1 MHASMNHIYRLI
13 WSEILGA
20 WVAVAENARGKGKR
34 SGRTLLAP
42 ACAALGLGAS
52 MAAFAAPPAPTELP
66 AGAKVVGGQV
76 VITQN
81 GAAMNIQQGTA
92 RGAIDWQT
100 FNLGAKASVNFA
112 QPSAS
117 AVTLNRVLDAQ
128 PSQIFGRIT
137 SNGQVFLSNPNGVYF
152 SPSASVDV
160 GGLVATTHN
169 MSSADFMAGM
179 NTFSRAGATG
189 SVINEGSLHAALGGY
204 IALLAPEV
212 RNYGLIMA
220 RAGTVALASGEQIKL
235 QFGDSN
241 TLAGVV
247 VTPSAIAAL
256 VENRQAVLAPGG
268 TIIMSAQ
275 AANRLMGGVINNT
288 GALEANGLSNDGGR
302 IMLTASDQISASG
315 SISANAAPGSA
326 GRGGTV
332 TLIADLAN
340 AASRTDVSG
349 SFSARGGDS
358 GGDGGFIETSAS
370 HLTIRDATR
379 VDARA
384 AHGKSGRWLLDP
396 DGFTIAAS
404 GGDISGATLSSNLAT
419 ADVAIAST
427 NGGGSDGNVTVN
439 DAITWS
445 ANKLTLTATN
455 DVNINAVMTASGTA
469 SLDLEPTAGKVNTS
483 FGAGNTFKGKVNFAG
498 SGTLTIKN
506 QIYTVINSLG
516 ADRNDMT
523 PGTLQGVQASQN
535 AFYALGSDIDATSTA
550 AWNASGAIGMQQFSI
565 SWGAF
570 DGLGHVIIAPTIN
583 NQSSLFASLYGDNT
597 VQLRNLGIVGGTV
610 NGAQY
615 ASGMVGRSWGTI
627 SNSFSTMNVTGF
639 NNTGGLV
646 GESQAGIITNS
657 YAGGTISGTTNVG
670 GLVGRMFGGQTTNSY
685 ASGNVTGTTAFIGG
699 LAGVNYFGTISSS
712 YASGNVTGSQT
723 VGGLVGL
730 NQQAGGSGSNII
742 NTYATGAVNG
752 NTNVGGLVGENGSNI
767 SNSYAVGAVTINNGN
782 TSVGGLVGTL
792 TVDGENSPSVIS
804 NSFWDTQTS
813 GQAASRGGTGK
824 TTAEMKAMGTFTGAG
839 WNFSSAPVWQIK
851 ASVNNGYPCLT
862 AFANCTIAKQ
872 LSVHV
877 NSSQS
882 SNIYG
887 DLVGTFTY
895 SLFNGSTLLDANG
908 IAALGLDVSG
918 SALFGGAPSVGSNA
932 GHYQIIYNSGL
943 LLGGVN
949 AGDYVFLADAGLSY
963 TVFKRPLGLVATRE
977 YNGGTVMGSNVM
989 QVTNLVGSDC
999 SGGLS
1004 ACGLTGS
1011 ASVASKNVSA
1021 GAQALGLGGLTLT
1034 GSSALDT
1041 NYTLTGA
1048 SGTGTI
1054 TPRSLVV
1061 FASGTNR
1068 VYNGGT
1074 ADIANLTPDDS
1085 VVFGDALTYSYTSA
1099 NFLDKNVGNGKTV
1112 NVAGISIGGLDAGN
1126 YALAS
1131 TTAATTANITPRPL
1145 AVFASG
1151 TNRVY
1156 NGGTVEIA
1164 NLTPDD
1170 SVVFGDA
1177 LTYSYTSAN
1186 FLDKNVGTG
1195 KTVNVTGISLGGADA
1210 GNYAIG
1216 STSATTQA
1224 NITTRPLSVFAN
1236 ASNRV
1241 YNGTTT
1247 ALATLTPDDSVVFGD
1262 QLTYSYSTAN
1272 FLNKNV
1278 GTGKTVNVGGISI
1291 GGADA
1296 GNYSLDSSTATTH
1309 ANITPRSLAVFASGT
1324 NRVYNGGTVDIANL
1338 TPDDSVVFGDALT
1351 YSYTSANFLDKN
1363 VGNGKTV
1370 NVSGISIGGLDAGN
1384 YSLASTTVATTA
1396 NITPRALQV
1405 FASGSNRVY
1414 NGGTG
1419 DAVTLTPD
1427 DSIVFGDQLTYSYGA
1442 ANFLNK
1448 NVGIGKTVNVTGI
1461 SLGGADAG
1469 NYAIGSTS
1477 ATTQANITARPLSVF
1492 ANAGNRVYNGTTT
1505 ALATLTPDDSVVF
1518 GDQLTY
1524 SYSTANFL
1532 NKNVGTGKT
1541 VNVGGISIGGA
1552 DAGNYSL
1559 DSSTA
1564 TTHANITPRS
1574 LAVFASGTNRVYNG
1588 GTVDIANLTPDDSVV
1603 FGDALTY
1610 SYTSANFLD
1619 KNVGNG
1625 KTVNVSGIS
1634 IGGLDAGNYALASTT
1649 AATTAN
1655 ITPRPLA
1662 VFASGTNRVY
1672 NGGTVDIANLTPDDS
1687 VVFGDALTYS
1697 YTSANFLDKNVGNG
1711 KTVNVSGISIGGLD
1725 AGNYSLASTT
1735 AATTA
1740 NITPR
1745 ALQVFASGSNR
1756 VYNGGTGD
1764 AVTLTPDDS
1773 IVFGDQLTYSYS
1785 TANFLNKNVGTGKT
1799 VNVSGISIG
1808 GADAGNYSLDSSTA
1822 TTHANITPRSLA
1834 VFASGTNRVYDGGTA
1849 DIANLTP
1856 DDSVVTGDVLSF
1868 SYASANFLDKNVGV
1882 GKTVNVSGISM
1893 GGSDGG
1899 NYTLE
1904 NTTALA
1910 HADITPRMLKV
1921 SASGANRVYD
1931 GSRNATVALADDRV
1945 AGDVLSVTDE
1955 AATFSDK
1962 NVGTAKAISVTGIEV
1977 AGTDAANYAYNT
1989 STTTTADIT
1998 ARALTVSASGVN
2010 RIYNGGTDG
2019 SAILADNRVAGDLLT
2034 LTGNASFAD
2043 KNAGVGKTMNVSNVA
2058 ASGAD
2063 AANYVLGGTGLT
2075 TTANIT
2081 PRALTVG
2088 ATGIDRQF
2096 DGTVAAMVV
2105 LADNRIAGDLLTLAD
2120 GAASFASADVGSNKP
2135 VTVTGISI
2143 AGSDAA
2149 NYSLQNTSTST
2160 IASILAAGVE
2170 PTRVPQLPVTV
2181 PVVPAPT
2188 SAASPLT
2195 LQAPVPGGRI
2205 ADGQRNSAITVS
2217 LVRPLSDGQP
2227 GMVSVSIP
2235 KDMVS
2240 KGDAFSFAL
2249 PAPLTAALSDP
2260 RASVRISR
2268 TDDAPLPAWLRY
2280 VAQTHSFDVSAA
2292 PAGALPFEVKIMIN
2306 GKRWI
2311 LVLAE
2316 GTDK

>member
-1 MHASMNHIYRLI
+1 MHASMNRIYRLI

-52 MAAFAAPPAPTELP
+52 MAAFAAPPAPTTLP
-66 AGAKVVGGQV
+66 AGATVVGGQV

-81 GAAMNIQQGTA
+81 GAAMNIQQSTA

-137 SNGQVFLSNPNGVYF
+137 ANGQVFLSNPNGVYF

-179 NTFSRAGATG
+179 NTFSRGGAMG
-189 SVINEGSLHAALGGY
+189 SVINEGSLHATLGGY

-241 TLAGVV
+241 TLAGVL

-275 AANRLMGGVINNT
+275 AANRLMGGVINNS
-288 GALEANGLSNDGGR
+288 GALEANGLTNDGGR
-302 IMLTASDQISASG
+302 IMLTASDQINAG
-315 SISANAAPGSA
+315 GTISANAAAGSA

-340 AASRTDVSG
+340 PASRTDVSG
-349 SFSARGGDS
+349 SFSARGGDG

-439 DAITWS
+439 DAISWS

-498 SGTLTIKN
+498 SGTLKIKN
-506 QIYTVINSLG
+506 QTYTVINSLG

-523 PGTLQGVQASQN
+523 PGTLQGAQVSQN

-550 AWNASGAIGMQQFSI
+550 AWNASGAIGMQQLSI

-615 ASGMVGRSWGTI
+615 ASGMVGRSWGSI

-646 GESQAGIITNS
+646 GESQAGIISNS

-670 GLVGRMFGGQTTNSY
+670 GLVGRMFGGQTINSY

-792 TVDGENSPSVIS
+792 SVDGANSPSVIS

-813 GQAASRGGTGK
+813 GQAASPGGTGK

-862 AFANCTIAKQ
+862 AFANCTISKP

-943 LLGGVN
+943 VLGGAN

-963 TVFKRPLGLVATRE
+963 TVFKRPLGLVATRD
-977 YNGGTVMGSNVM
+977 YNGGTVMASNVL

-1034 GSSALDT
+1034 GSSAIDT

-1054 TPRSLVV
+1054 TPRSLAV

-1068 VYNGGT
+1068 VYNGDT
-1074 ADIANLTPDDS
+1074 VDIANLTPDDS
-1085 VVFGDALTYSYTSA
+1085 VVFGDALTYAYTSA

-1112 NVAGISIGGLDAGN
+1112 NVTGISIGGLDAGN
-1126 YALAS
+1126 YALGS
-1131 TTAATTANITPRPL
+1131 TKATTKANITQRAL
-1145 AVFASG
+1145 QVFASG
-1151 TNRVY
+1151 SNRVY
-1156 NGGTVEIA
+1156 NGGTSDAVT
-1164 NLTPDD
+1164 LTPDD
-1170 SVVFGDA
+1170 SIVFGDQ
-1177 LTYSYTSAN
+1177 LTYSYGAAN

-1216 STSATTQA
+1216 SASATTQA
-1224 NITTRPLSVFAN
+1224 TITARPLSVFAN
-1236 ASNRV
+1236 AGNRV
-1241 YNGTTT
+1241 YNGTAT

-1296 GNYSLDSSTATTH
+1296 GNYSLDSSTATAH
-1309 ANITPRSLAVFASGT
+1309 ANITPRILAVFASGT
-1324 NRVYNGGTVDIANL
+1324 NRVYN
-1338 TPDDSVVFGDALT
+1338 
-1351 YSYTSANFLDKN
+1351 
-1363 VGNGKTV
+1363 
-1370 NVSGISIGGLDAGN
+1370 
-1384 YSLASTTVATTA
+1384 
-1396 NITPRALQV
+1396 
-1405 FASGSNRVY
+1405 
-1414 NGGTG
+1414 
-1419 DAVTLTPD
+1419 
-1427 DSIVFGDQLTYSYGA
+1427 
-1442 ANFLNK
+1442 
-1448 NVGIGKTVNVTGI
+1448 
-1461 SLGGADAG
+1461 
-1469 NYAIGSTS
+1469 
-1477 ATTQANITARPLSVF
+1477 
-1492 ANAGNRVYNGTTT
+1492 
-1505 ALATLTPDDSVVF
+1505 
-1518 GDQLTY
+1518 
-1524 SYSTANFL
+1524 
-1532 NKNVGTGKT
+1532 
-1541 VNVGGISIGGA
+1541 
-1552 DAGNYSL
+1552 
-1559 DSSTA
+1559 
-1564 TTHANITPRS
+1564 
-1574 LAVFASGTNRVYNG
+1574 
-1588 GTVDIANLTPDDSVV
+1588 
-1603 FGDALTY
+1603 
-1610 SYTSANFLD
+1610 
-1619 KNVGNG
+1619 
-1625 KTVNVSGIS
+1625 
-1634 IGGLDAGNYALASTT
+1634 
-1649 AATTAN
+1649 
-1655 ITPRPLA
+1655 
-1662 VFASGTNRVY
+1662 
-1672 NGGTVDIANLTPDDS
+1672 
-1687 VVFGDALTYS
+1687 
-1697 YTSANFLDKNVGNG
+1697 
-1711 KTVNVSGISIGGLD
+1711 
-1725 AGNYSLASTT
+1725 
-1735 AATTA
+1735 
-1740 NITPR
+1740 
-1745 ALQVFASGSNR
+1745 
-1756 VYNGGTGD
+1756 
-1764 AVTLTPDDS
+1764 
-1773 IVFGDQLTYSYS
+1773 
-1785 TANFLNKNVGTGKT
+1785 
-1799 VNVSGISIG
+1799 
-1808 GADAGNYSLDSSTA
+1808 
-1822 TTHANITPRSLA
+1822 
-1834 VFASGTNRVYDGGTA
+1834 GGTA

-1882 GKTVNVSGISM
+1882 GKAVNVSGISI

-1899 NYTLE
+1899 NYALE

-1931 GSRNATVALADDRV
+1931 GSRNATVTLADDRL
-1945 AGDVLSVTDE
+1945 AGDVLSVSDE

-1962 NVGTAKAISVTGIEV
+1962 NVGTAKAVSVTGIEV

-2010 RIYNGGTDG
+2010 RIYDGGTGG

-2034 LTGNASFAD
+2034 LSGNASFAD
-2043 KNAGVGKTMNVSNVA
+2043 KNAGVGKTMSVSNIA

-2063 AANYVLGGTGLT
+2063 AANYVLGGTGLS

-2120 GAASFASADVGSNKP
+2120 GGASFASADVGSNKP

-2149 NYSLQNTSTST
+2149 NYSLQNSSTSTS
-2160 IASILAAGVE
+2160 ASILAAGVE

-2188 SAASPLT
+2188 AAASPLT

-2205 ADGQRNSAITVS
+2205 ADGQRVSAITVS

-2235 KDMVS
+2235 KEMVS

-2249 PAPLTAALSDP
+2249 PAPLTAALSDT

>member
-1 MHASMNHIYRLI
+1 MHASMNRIYRLI

-42 ACAALGLGAS
+42 AFAALGLGAS
-52 MAAFAAPPAPTELP
+52 MGAFAAPPAPTALP
-66 AGAKVVGGQV
+66 AGATVVGGQV
-76 VITQN
+76 VITRN
-81 GAAMNIQQGTA
+81 GAAMNIQQSTA
-92 RGAIDWQT
+92 RAAIDWQT

-152 SPSASVDV
+152 SPSASVNV

-169 MSSADFMAGM
+169 MSSADFMAGV
-179 NTFSRAGATG
+179 NTFSRGGATG
-189 SVINEGSLHAALGGY
+189 SVINEGSLHATLGGY

-212 RNYGLIMA
+212 RNNGLIMA

-241 TLAGVV
+241 TLAGVI

-275 AANRLMGGVINNT
+275 AANRLMGGVINNS
-288 GALEANGLSNDGGR
+288 GALEANGLTNDGGR
-302 IMLTASDQISASG
+302 IMLAASDQISAG
-315 SISANAAPGSA
+315 GTISANAAAGSA

-384 AHGKSGRWLLDP
+384 SRGKSGRWLLDP

-439 DAITWS
+439 DAVTWS

-506 QIYTVINSLG
+506 QVYTVINSLG

-583 NQSSLFASLYGDNT
+583 NQSSLFASLYGNNT

-615 ASGMVGRSWGTI
+615 ASGMVGRSWGSI

-657 YAGGTISGTTNVG
+657 YAGGNISGTTNVG

-699 LAGVNYFGTISSS
+699 LAGINYFGTISSS
-712 YASGNVTGSQT
+712 YASGNVTGNQT

-730 NQQAGGSGSNII
+730 NQAAGGTGSNII

-792 TVDGENSPSVIS
+792 SVDGGNSPSVIS

-813 GQAASRGGTGK
+813 GQAASPGGTGK
-824 TTAEMKAMGTFTGAG
+824 TSAEMKSMGTFTGAG

-862 AFANCTIAKQ
+862 AFANCPVSKP

-895 SLFNGSTLLDANG
+895 SLFNGATLLDANG
-908 IAALGLDVSG
+908 MAALGLNVSG

-932 GHYQIIYNSGL
+932 GNYQIIYSSGL
-943 LLGGVN
+943 VLGGAN
-949 AGDYVFLADAGLSY
+949 AGDYAFLPDAGLSY
-963 TVFKRPLGLVATRE
+963 TVLKRPLGLVATRA
-977 YNGGTVMGSNVM
+977 YNGGTVMGNNVM
-989 QVTNLVGSDC
+989 QATNLVGSDC
-999 SGGLS
+999 TAGLS

-1021 GAQALGLGGLTLT
+1021 GAQALALGGLTLT
-1034 GSSALDT
+1034 GSSAIDT

-1048 SGTGTI
+1048 SGTGSV
-1054 TPRSLVV
+1054 TPRSLAVY
-1061 FASGTNR
+1061 ASGTNR
-1068 VYNGGT
+1068 TYNGGT
-1074 ADIANLTPDDS
+1074 NDIANLIPDDS

-1112 NVAGISIGGLDAGN
+1112 NVTGISIGGLDAGN
-1126 YALAS
+1126 YSVAS
-1131 TTAATTANITPRPL
+1131 TSAITTANITRRAL
-1145 AVFASG
+1145 DVFASG

-1156 NGGTVEIA
+1156 NGGTGDAVTLI
-1164 NLTPDD
+1164 PDD
-1170 SVVFGDA
+1170 SVVSADQ
-1177 LTYSYTSAN
+1177 LTYSYGAAN

-1224 NITTRPLSVFAN
+1224 NITARPLSVFAN

-1241 YNGTTT
+1241 YNGGTA
-1247 ALATLTPDDSVVFGD
+1247 ALATLIPDDSVVGGD
-1262 QLTYSYSTAN
+1262 ILSYAYTAAN
-1272 FLNKNV
+1272 FLDKNV
-1278 GTGKTVNVGGISI
+1278 GVGKTVNVNGISL

-1296 GNYSLDSSTATTH
+1296 GNYSLDSSTATAY
-1309 ANITPRSLAVFASGT
+1309 ANITPRSLAVFASG
-1324 NRVYNGGTVDIANL
+1324 
-1338 TPDDSVVFGDALT
+1338 S
-1351 YSYTSANFLDKN
+1351 
-1363 VGNGKTV
+1363 
-1370 NVSGISIGGLDAGN
+1370 
-1384 YSLASTTVATTA
+1384 
-1396 NITPRALQV
+1396 
-1405 FASGSNRVY
+1405 
-1414 NGGTG
+1414 
-1419 DAVTLTPD
+1419 
-1427 DSIVFGDQLTYSYGA
+1427 
-1442 ANFLNK
+1442 
-1448 NVGIGKTVNVTGI
+1448 
-1461 SLGGADAG
+1461 
-1469 NYAIGSTS
+1469 
-1477 ATTQANITARPLSVF
+1477 
-1492 ANAGNRVYNGTTT
+1492 
-1505 ALATLTPDDSVVF
+1505 
-1518 GDQLTY
+1518 
-1524 SYSTANFL
+1524 
-1532 NKNVGTGKT
+1532 
-1541 VNVGGISIGGA
+1541 
-1552 DAGNYSL
+1552 
-1559 DSSTA
+1559 
-1564 TTHANITPRS
+1564 
-1574 LAVFASGTNRVYNG
+1574 
-1588 GTVDIANLTPDDSVV
+1588 
-1603 FGDALTY
+1603 
-1610 SYTSANFLD
+1610 
-1619 KNVGNG
+1619 
-1625 KTVNVSGIS
+1625 
-1634 IGGLDAGNYALASTT
+1634 
-1649 AATTAN
+1649 
-1655 ITPRPLA
+1655 
-1662 VFASGTNRVY
+1662 
-1672 NGGTVDIANLTPDDS
+1672 
-1687 VVFGDALTYS
+1687 
-1697 YTSANFLDKNVGNG
+1697 
-1711 KTVNVSGISIGGLD
+1711 
-1725 AGNYSLASTT
+1725 
-1735 AATTA
+1735 
-1740 NITPR
+1740 
-1745 ALQVFASGSNR
+1745 
-1756 VYNGGTGD
+1756 
-1764 AVTLTPDDS
+1764 
-1773 IVFGDQLTYSYS
+1773 
-1785 TANFLNKNVGTGKT
+1785 
-1799 VNVSGISIG
+1799 
-1808 GADAGNYSLDSSTA
+1808 
-1822 TTHANITPRSLA
+1822 
-1834 VFASGTNRVYDGGTA
+1834 NRVYDGSSV
-1849 DIANLTP
+1849 DVVLVTP
-1856 DDSVVTGDVLSF
+1856 DDRVVTGDVLSF
-1868 SYASANFLDKNVGV
+1868 SYASANFLDKNVGI
-1882 GKTVNVSGISM
+1882 GKTVNVSGISI

-1899 NYTLE
+1899 NYALE
-1904 NTTALA
+1904 NTTALT
-1910 HADITPRMLKV
+1910 HADITPRMLNV
-1921 SASGANRVYD
+1921 SASGVNRVYD

-1945 AGDVLSVTDE
+1945 AGDALSVTDE

-1962 NVGTAKAISVTGIEV
+1962 NVGTAKAVGVTGIQV
-1977 AGTDAANYAYNT
+1977 AGTDAANYEYNT
-1989 STTTTADIT
+1989 SAATTADIT
-1998 ARALTVSASGVN
+1998 VRTLTVSASGVN
-2010 RIYNGGTDG
+2010 RIYDG
-2019 SAILADNRVAGDLLT
+2019 STGSSAILADNRVEGDLLT

-2043 KNAGVGKTMNVSNVA
+2043 KNAGVGKMVSVSNIS
-2058 ASGAD
+2058 ASGVD
-2063 AANYVLGGTGLT
+2063 AANYVLGAGLTT

-2096 DGTVAAMVV
+2096 DGTTAALVV
-2105 LADNRIAGDLLTLAD
+2105 LADNRIAGDALTLAD
-2120 GAASFASADVGSNKP
+2120 AGASFANADVGSDKP
-2135 VTVTGISI
+2135 VTVTGINI

-2149 NYSLQNTSTST
+2149 NYSLQNSSASTS
-2160 IASILAAGVE
+2160 ASILAAGVE

-2188 SAASPLT
+2188 TVASPLALT
-2195 LQAPVPGGRI
+2195 LQVPVAGGRI
-2205 ADGQRNSAITVS
+2205 VDGQRNSAITVS
-2217 LVRPLSDGQP
+2217 LVRPSSDGQP

-2240 KGDAFSFAL
+2240 KGDGFSFAL
-2249 PAPLTAALSDP
+2249 PAPLTAALSDT

-2292 PAGALPFEVKIMIN
+2292 PAGALPFEVKIMVN

-2316 GTDK
+2316 GADK

>member
-1 MHASMNHIYRLI
+1 MHASMNRIYRLI

-42 ACAALGLGAS
+42 AFAALGLGAS
-52 MAAFAAPPAPTELP
+52 MGAFAAPPAPTALP
-66 AGAKVVGGQV
+66 AGATVVGGQV
-76 VITQN
+76 VITRN
-81 GAAMNIQQGTA
+81 GAAMNIQQSTA
-92 RGAIDWQT
+92 RAAIDWQT

-152 SPSASVDV
+152 SPSASVNV

-169 MSSADFMAGM
+169 MSSADFMAGV
-179 NTFSRAGATG
+179 NTFSRGGATG
-189 SVINEGSLHAALGGY
+189 SVINEGSLHATLGGY

-212 RNYGLIMA
+212 RNNGLIMA
-220 RAGTVALASGEQIKL
+220 HAGTVALASGEQIKL

-241 TLAGVV
+241 TLAGVI

-275 AANRLMGGVINNT
+275 AANRLMGGVINNS
-288 GALEANGLSNDGGR
+288 GALEANGLTNDGGR
-302 IMLTASDQISASG
+302 IMLAASDQISAG
-315 SISANAAPGSA
+315 GTISANAAAGSA

-439 DAITWS
+439 DAVTWS

-506 QIYTVINSLG
+506 QVYTVINSLG

-550 AWNASGAIGMQQFSI
+550 SWNAGGAIGMQQFSI

-570 DGLGHVIIAPTIN
+570 DGLGHVIVAPTIN

-615 ASGMVGRSWGTI
+615 ASGMVGRSWGSI

-657 YAGGTISGTTNVG
+657 YAGGNISGTTNVG

-699 LAGVNYFGTISSS
+699 LAGINYFGTISSS
-712 YASGNVTGSQT
+712 YASGNVTGNQT

-730 NQQAGGSGSNII
+730 NQAAGGTGSNII

-792 TVDGENSPSVIS
+792 SVDGGNSPSVIS

-813 GQAASRGGTGK
+813 GQAASPGGTGK
-824 TTAEMKAMGTFTGAG
+824 TSAEMKSMGTFTGAG

-862 AFANCTIAKQ
+862 AFANCPVSKP

-895 SLFNGSTLLDANG
+895 SLFNGATLLDANG
-908 IAALGLDVSG
+908 MAALGLNVSG

-932 GHYQIIYNSGL
+932 GNYQIIYSSGL
-943 LLGGVN
+943 VLGGAN
-949 AGDYVFLADAGLSY
+949 AGDYAFLPDAGLSY
-963 TVFKRPLGLVATRE
+963 TVLKRPLGLVATRA
-977 YNGGTVMGSNVM
+977 YNGGTVMSNNVM
-989 QVTNLVGSDC
+989 QASNLVGSDC
-999 SGGLS
+999 TAGLS

-1021 GAQALGLGGLTLT
+1021 GAQALALGGLTLS
-1034 GSSALDT
+1034 GSSAINT

-1054 TPRSLVV
+1054 TPRSLAV

-1068 VYNGGT
+1068 SYNGGT
-1074 ADIANLTPDDS
+1074 NDIANLIPDDS

-1112 NVAGISIGGLDAGN
+1112 NVTGISIGGLDAGN
-1126 YALAS
+1126 YSVAS
-1131 TTAATTANITPRPL
+1131 TSATTTANITRRAL
-1145 AVFASG
+1145 DVFASG

-1156 NGGTVEIA
+1156 NGGTGDAVTLI
-1164 NLTPDD
+1164 PDD
-1170 SVVFGDA
+1170 SVVSADQ
-1177 LTYSYTSAN
+1177 LTYSYGAAN

-1224 NITTRPLSVFAN
+1224 NITARPLSVFAN

-1241 YNGTTT
+1241 YNGGTA
-1247 ALATLTPDDSVVFGD
+1247 ALATLIPDDSVVGGD
-1262 QLTYSYSTAN
+1262 ILSYAYTAAN
-1272 FLNKNV
+1272 FLDKNV
-1278 GTGKTVNVGGISI
+1278 GVGKTVNVTGISL

-1296 GNYSLDSSTATTH
+1296 GNYSLDSSTATAY
-1309 ANITPRSLAVFASGT
+1309 ANITPRSLAVFANGS
-1324 NRVYNGGTVDIANL
+1324 NRVYDGSTVDTAVL
-1338 TPDDSVVFGDALT
+1338 TPDDSVVTGDVLSF
-1351 YSYTSANFLDKN
+1351 SYASANFLDKN
-1363 VGNGKTV
+1363 VGIGKTV

-1384 YSLASTTVATTA
+1384 YSVASTSATTTA
-1396 NITPRALQV
+1396 NITRRALDV
-1405 FASGSNRVY
+1405 FASGTNRVY

-1419 DAVTLTPD
+1419 DAVTLIPD
-1427 DSIVFGDQLTYSYGA
+1427 DSVVSADQLTYSYGA
-1442 ANFLNK
+1442 ANFLDK
-1448 NVGIGKTVNVTGI
+1448 NVGTGKTVNVTGI

-1492 ANAGNRVYNGTTT
+1492 ANASNRVYNGGTA
-1505 ALATLTPDDSVVF
+1505 ALATLIPDDSVVG
-1518 GDQLTY
+1518 GDIL
-1524 SYSTANFL
+1524 SYAYTAANFL
-1532 NKNVGTGKT
+1532 DKNVGVGKT
-1541 VNVGGISIGGA
+1541 VNVTGISLGGA

-1564 TTHANITPRS
+1564 TAYANITPRS
-1574 LAVFASGTNRVYNG
+1574 LAVFASG
-1588 GTVDIANLTPDDSVV
+1588 S
-1603 FGDALTY
+1603 
-1610 SYTSANFLD
+1610 
-1619 KNVGNG
+1619 
-1625 KTVNVSGIS
+1625 
-1634 IGGLDAGNYALASTT
+1634 
-1649 AATTAN
+1649 
-1655 ITPRPLA
+1655 
-1662 VFASGTNRVY
+1662 
-1672 NGGTVDIANLTPDDS
+1672 
-1687 VVFGDALTYS
+1687 
-1697 YTSANFLDKNVGNG
+1697 
-1711 KTVNVSGISIGGLD
+1711 
-1725 AGNYSLASTT
+1725 
-1735 AATTA
+1735 
-1740 NITPR
+1740 
-1745 ALQVFASGSNR
+1745 
-1756 VYNGGTGD
+1756 
-1764 AVTLTPDDS
+1764 
-1773 IVFGDQLTYSYS
+1773 
-1785 TANFLNKNVGTGKT
+1785 
-1799 VNVSGISIG
+1799 
-1808 GADAGNYSLDSSTA
+1808 
-1822 TTHANITPRSLA
+1822 
-1834 VFASGTNRVYDGGTA
+1834 NRVYDGSSV
-1849 DIANLTP
+1849 DVVLVTP
-1856 DDSVVTGDVLSF
+1856 DDRVVTGDVLSF
-1868 SYASANFLDKNVGV
+1868 SYASANFLDKNVGI
-1882 GKTVNVSGISM
+1882 GKTVNVSGISI

-1899 NYTLE
+1899 NYALE
-1904 NTTALA
+1904 NTTALT
-1910 HADITPRMLKV
+1910 HADITPRMLNV
-1921 SASGANRVYD
+1921 SASGVNRVYD

-1945 AGDVLSVTDE
+1945 AGDALSVTDE

-1962 NVGTAKAISVTGIEV
+1962 NVGTAKAVGVTGIQV
-1977 AGTDAANYAYNT
+1977 AGTDAANYEYNT
-1989 STTTTADIT
+1989 SAATTADIT
-1998 ARALTVSASGVN
+1998 VRTLTVSASGVN
-2010 RIYNGGTDG
+2010 RIYDG
-2019 SAILADNRVAGDLLT
+2019 STGSSAILADNRVEGDLLT

-2043 KNAGVGKTMNVSNVA
+2043 KNAGVGKMVSVSNIS

-2063 AANYVLGGTGLT
+2063 AANYVLGAGLTT

-2096 DGTVAAMVV
+2096 DGTTAALVV
-2105 LADNRIAGDLLTLAD
+2105 LADNRIAGDALTLAD
-2120 GAASFASADVGSNKP
+2120 AGASFANADVGSDKP
-2135 VTVTGISI
+2135 VTVTGINI

-2149 NYSLQNTSTST
+2149 NYSLQNSSASTS
-2160 IASILAAGVE
+2160 ASILAAGVE

-2181 PVVPAPT
+2181 PVVPALT
-2188 SAASPLT
+2188 TVASPLALT
-2195 LQAPVPGGRI
+2195 LQVPVAGGRI
-2205 ADGQRNSAITVS
+2205 VDGQRNSAITVS
-2217 LVRPLSDGQP
+2217 LVRPSSDGQP

-2240 KGDAFSFAL
+2240 KGDGFSFAL
-2249 PAPLTAALSDP
+2249 PAPLTAALSDT

-2292 PAGALPFEVKIMIN
+2292 PAGALPFEVKIMVN

-2316 GTDK
+2316 GADK

>member
-1 MHASMNHIYRLI
+1 MHASMNRIYRLI

-52 MAAFAAPPAPTELP
+52 MAAFAAPPAPTTLP

-81 GAAMNIQQGTA
+81 GAAMNIQQSTA

-179 NTFSRAGATG
+179 NTFSRDGATG
-189 SVINEGSLHAALGGY
+189 SVINEGSLHATLGGY

-212 RNYGLIMA
+212 RNHGLIMA

-256 VENRQAVLAPGG
+256 IENRQAVLAPGG

-275 AANRLMGGVINNT
+275 AANRLMGGVINNS
-288 GALEANGLSNDGGR
+288 GALEANGLTNDGGR
-302 IMLTASDQISASG
+302 IMLTASDQISAG
-315 SISANAAPGSA
+315 GTISANAAAGSA

-384 AHGKSGRWLLDP
+384 AHGKSGHWLLDP

-404 GGDISGATLSSNLAT
+404 GGDISGATLNSNLAT
-419 ADVAIAST
+419 SNVTIAST
-427 NGGGSDGNVTVN
+427 NGGGSDGNINVN
-439 DAITWS
+439 DAVSWS
-445 ANKLTLTATN
+445 ANRLTLTATN

-483 FGAGNTFKGKVNFAG
+483 FGTGNTFKGKVNFSG
-498 SGTLTIKN
+498 SGTLMIKN

-516 ADRNDMT
+516 ADRDDMT
-523 PGTLQGVQASQN
+523 AGTLQGVQVNQN
-535 AFYALGSDIDATSTA
+535 GFYALGSDIDATSTA
-550 AWNASGAIGMQQFSI
+550 SWNASGAIGMQQFSI

-583 NQSSLFASLYGDNT
+583 NQSSLFANLYGDNT

-610 NGAQY
+610 NGGQY
-615 ASGMVGRSWGTI
+615 ASGMVGRSWGSI
-627 SNSFSTMNVTGF
+627 SNSFSTMNVSGF
-639 NNTGGLV
+639 NNVGGLV

-657 YAGGTISGTTNVG
+657 YASGTISGTTNVG
-670 GLVGRMFGGQTTNSY
+670 GLVGRMFGGQTINSY
-685 ASGNVTGTTAFIGG
+685 ASGNVSGTTAFIGG

-712 YASGNVTGSQT
+712 YASGNVTGNQT

-782 TSVGGLVGTL
+782 TSVGGLVGKLST
-792 TVDGENSPSVIS
+792 DGENSPSVIT

-813 GQAASRGGTGK
+813 GQAASPGGTGK

-839 WNFSSAPVWQIK
+839 WNFSSTPVWQIK

-943 LLGGVN
+943 ILGGVN

-963 TVFKRPLGLVATRE
+963 TVFKRPLTLVATRD

-989 QVTNLVGSDC
+989 QATNLVGSDC
-999 SGGLS
+999 SAGLS

-1034 GSSALDT
+1034 GSSAIDT
-1041 NYTLTGA
+1041 NYTLTDA
-1048 SGTGTI
+1048 SGTG
-1054 TPRSLVV
+1054 S
-1061 FASGTNR
+1061 
-1068 VYNGGT
+1068 
-1074 ADIANLTPDDS
+1074 
-1085 VVFGDALTYSYTSA
+1085 
-1099 NFLDKNVGNGKTV
+1099 
-1112 NVAGISIGGLDAGN
+1112 
-1126 YALAS
+1126 
-1131 TTAATTANITPRPL
+1131 
-1145 AVFASG
+1145 
-1151 TNRVY
+1151 
-1156 NGGTVEIA
+1156 
-1164 NLTPDD
+1164 
-1170 SVVFGDA
+1170 
-1177 LTYSYTSAN
+1177 
-1186 FLDKNVGTG
+1186 
-1195 KTVNVTGISLGGADA
+1195 
-1210 GNYAIG
+1210 
-1216 STSATTQA
+1216 
-1224 NITTRPLSVFAN
+1224 
-1236 ASNRV
+1236 
-1241 YNGTTT
+1241 
-1247 ALATLTPDDSVVFGD
+1247 
-1262 QLTYSYSTAN
+1262 
-1272 FLNKNV
+1272 
-1278 GTGKTVNVGGISI
+1278 
-1291 GGADA
+1291 
-1296 GNYSLDSSTATTH
+1296 
-1309 ANITPRSLAVFASGT
+1309 ITPRSLAVFASGT
-1324 NRVYNGGTVDIANL
+1324 HRVYNGGT
-1338 TPDDSVVFGDALT
+1338 
-1351 YSYTSANFLDKN
+1351 
-1363 VGNGKTV
+1363 
-1370 NVSGISIGGLDAGN
+1370 
-1384 YSLASTTVATTA
+1384 
-1396 NITPRALQV
+1396 
-1405 FASGSNRVY
+1405 
-1414 NGGTG
+1414 
-1419 DAVTLTPD
+1419 
-1427 DSIVFGDQLTYSYGA
+1427 
-1442 ANFLNK
+1442 
-1448 NVGIGKTVNVTGI
+1448 
-1461 SLGGADAG
+1461 AD
-1469 NYAIGSTS
+1469 
-1477 ATTQANITARPLSVF
+1477 V
-1492 ANAGNRVYNGTTT
+1492 
-1505 ALATLTPDDSVVF
+1505 
-1518 GDQLTY
+1518 
-1524 SYSTANFL
+1524 
-1532 NKNVGTGKT
+1532 
-1541 VNVGGISIGGA
+1541 
-1552 DAGNYSL
+1552 
-1559 DSSTA
+1559 
-1564 TTHANITPRS
+1564 
-1574 LAVFASGTNRVYNG
+1574 
-1588 GTVDIANLTPDDSVV
+1588 ANLTPDDSVV

-1649 AATTAN
+1649 ATTKAN
-1655 ITPRPLA
+1655 ITQRALD

-1672 NGGTVDIANLTPDDS
+1672 DGGTSDAVTLTPDDSVVSGDQLIYSYSAANFLNKNVGTGKTVNVTGISLGGADAGNYAIGSTSATTQATITARPLSVFANAGNRVYNGGTAALATLTPDDSVVFGDALTYSYTSANFLDKNVGNGKSVNVSGISIGGADAGNYSLDSSTATAHANITPRSLAVFASGTHRVYNGGTADVANLTPDDS

-1725 AGNYSLASTT
+1725 AGNYALASTS
-1735 AATTA
+1735 ATTKA
-1740 NITPR
+1740 NITQR

-1756 VYNGGTGD
+1756 IYNGGTSD
-1764 AVTLTPDDS
+1764 AVTLTPDDR
-1773 IVFGDQLTYSYS
+1773 VVAGDQLAYAYASANFLDKNVGSNKTVNVTGIGISGLDAGNYSLASTTATTHANITARPLSVFANGVSRVYDGSTNGTATLTPDDSVVYGDALTYSYTS
-1785 TANFLNKNVGTGKT
+1785 ANFLDKNVGNGKS

-1808 GADAGNYSLDSSTA
+1808 GADAGNYSLDSSTV

-1834 VFASGTNRVYDGGTA
+1834 VFASGTNRVYDGSTA
-1849 DIANLTP
+1849 DVALLTP
-1856 DDSVVTGDVLSF
+1856 DDRVVTGDVLSF
-1868 SYASANFLDKNVGV
+1868 SYASASFLDKNVGV
-1882 GKTVNVSGISM
+1882 GKTVNVSGISL

-1899 NYTLE
+1899 NYALE
-1904 NTTALA
+1904 NTTVLT

-1931 GSRNATVALADDRV
+1931 GSRNATVTLADDRIV
-1945 AGDVLSVTDE
+1945 GDVLSVTDE

-1989 STTTTADIT
+1989 STTTTADIA

-2043 KNAGVGKTMNVSNVA
+2043 KNAGVGKTMNVSNIA

-2096 DGTVAAMVV
+2096 DGTVAATVV
-2105 LADNRIAGDLLTLAD
+2105 LADDRIAGDLLTLAD
-2120 GAASFASADVGSNKP
+2120 GGASFASADVGTNKP
-2135 VTVTGISI
+2135 VTVTGIHI

-2149 NYSLQNTSTST
+2149 NYSLQNSSTSTS
-2160 IASILAAGVE
+2160 ASILAAGVE
-2170 PTRVPQLPVTV
+2170 PTLVPQLPVTV

-2188 SAASPLT
+2188 AAASPLT

-2205 ADGQRNSAITVS
+2205 ADGQRDSAITVS
-2217 LVRPLSDGQP
+2217 LVRPLSDGQA

-2235 KDMVS
+2235 KEMVS

-2249 PAPLTAALSDP
+2249 PAPLTAALSDT

>member
-1 MHASMNHIYRLI
+1 MHASMNRIYRLI

-52 MAAFAAPPAPTELP
+52 MAAFAAPPAPTTLP
-66 AGAKVVGGQV
+66 AGATVVGGQV

-81 GAAMNIQQGTA
+81 GAAMNIQQSTA

-179 NTFSRAGATG
+179 NTFSRGGATG
-189 SVINEGSLHAALGGY
+189 SVINEGSLHATLGGY

-241 TLAGVV
+241 TLAGVL

-275 AANRLMGGVINNT
+275 AANRLMGGVINNS
-288 GALEANGLSNDGGR
+288 GALEANGLTNDGGR
-302 IMLTASDQISASG
+302 IMLTASDQINAG
-315 SISANAAPGSA
+315 GTISANAAAGSA

-349 SFSARGGDS
+349 SFSARGGDG

-439 DAITWS
+439 DAISWS

-498 SGTLTIKN
+498 SGTLKIKN
-506 QIYTVINSLG
+506 QTYTVINSLG

-523 PGTLQGVQASQN
+523 PGTLQGAQVSQN

-550 AWNASGAIGMQQFSI
+550 AWNASGAIGMQQLSI

-615 ASGMVGRSWGTI
+615 ASGMVGRSWGSI

-646 GESQAGIITNS
+646 GESQAGIISNS

-670 GLVGRMFGGQTTNSY
+670 GLVGRMFGGQTINSY

-792 TVDGENSPSVIS
+792 SVDGANSPSVIS

-813 GQAASRGGTGK
+813 GQAASPGGTGK

-862 AFANCTIAKQ
+862 AFANCTISKP

-943 LLGGVN
+943 VLGGAN

-963 TVFKRPLGLVATRE
+963 TVFKRPLGLVATRD
-977 YNGGTVMGSNVM
+977 YNGGTVMASNVL

-1034 GSSALDT
+1034 GSSAIDT

-1054 TPRSLVV
+1054 TPRSLAV

-1068 VYNGGT
+1068 VYNGDT
-1074 ADIANLTPDDS
+1074 VDIANLTPDDS
-1085 VVFGDALTYSYTSA
+1085 VVFGDALTYAYTSA

-1112 NVAGISIGGLDAGN
+1112 NVTGISIGGLDAGN
-1126 YALAS
+1126 YALGS
-1131 TTAATTANITPRPL
+1131 TKATTKANITQRAL
-1145 AVFASG
+1145 QVFASG
-1151 TNRVY
+1151 SNRVY
-1156 NGGTVEIA
+1156 NGGTSDAVT
-1164 NLTPDD
+1164 LTPDD
-1170 SVVFGDA
+1170 SIVFGDQ
-1177 LTYSYTSAN
+1177 LTYSYGAAN

-1216 STSATTQA
+1216 SASATTQA
-1224 NITTRPLSVFAN
+1224 TITARPLSVFAN
-1236 ASNRV
+1236 AGNRV
-1241 YNGTTT
+1241 YNGTAT

-1296 GNYSLDSSTATTH
+1296 GNYSLDSSTATAH

-1324 NRVYNGGTVDIANL
+1324 NRVYN
-1338 TPDDSVVFGDALT
+1338 
-1351 YSYTSANFLDKN
+1351 
-1363 VGNGKTV
+1363 
-1370 NVSGISIGGLDAGN
+1370 
-1384 YSLASTTVATTA
+1384 
-1396 NITPRALQV
+1396 
-1405 FASGSNRVY
+1405 
-1414 NGGTG
+1414 
-1419 DAVTLTPD
+1419 
-1427 DSIVFGDQLTYSYGA
+1427 
-1442 ANFLNK
+1442 
-1448 NVGIGKTVNVTGI
+1448 
-1461 SLGGADAG
+1461 
-1469 NYAIGSTS
+1469 
-1477 ATTQANITARPLSVF
+1477 
-1492 ANAGNRVYNGTTT
+1492 
-1505 ALATLTPDDSVVF
+1505 
-1518 GDQLTY
+1518 
-1524 SYSTANFL
+1524 
-1532 NKNVGTGKT
+1532 
-1541 VNVGGISIGGA
+1541 
-1552 DAGNYSL
+1552 
-1559 DSSTA
+1559 
-1564 TTHANITPRS
+1564 
-1574 LAVFASGTNRVYNG
+1574 
-1588 GTVDIANLTPDDSVV
+1588 
-1603 FGDALTY
+1603 
-1610 SYTSANFLD
+1610 
-1619 KNVGNG
+1619 
-1625 KTVNVSGIS
+1625 
-1634 IGGLDAGNYALASTT
+1634 
-1649 AATTAN
+1649 
-1655 ITPRPLA
+1655 
-1662 VFASGTNRVY
+1662 
-1672 NGGTVDIANLTPDDS
+1672 
-1687 VVFGDALTYS
+1687 
-1697 YTSANFLDKNVGNG
+1697 
-1711 KTVNVSGISIGGLD
+1711 
-1725 AGNYSLASTT
+1725 
-1735 AATTA
+1735 
-1740 NITPR
+1740 
-1745 ALQVFASGSNR
+1745 
-1756 VYNGGTGD
+1756 
-1764 AVTLTPDDS
+1764 
-1773 IVFGDQLTYSYS
+1773 
-1785 TANFLNKNVGTGKT
+1785 
-1799 VNVSGISIG
+1799 
-1808 GADAGNYSLDSSTA
+1808 
-1822 TTHANITPRSLA
+1822 
-1834 VFASGTNRVYDGGTA
+1834 GGTA

-1882 GKTVNVSGISM
+1882 GKAVNVSGISI

-1899 NYTLE
+1899 NYALE

-1931 GSRNATVALADDRV
+1931 GSRNATVTLADDRL
-1945 AGDVLSVTDE
+1945 AGDVLSVSDE

-1962 NVGTAKAISVTGIEV
+1962 NVGTAKAVNVTGIEV

-1998 ARALTVSASGVN
+1998 ARTLTVSASGVN
-2010 RIYNGGTDG
+2010 RIYDGGTGG

-2034 LTGNASFAD
+2034 LSGNASFAD
-2043 KNAGVGKTMNVSNVA
+2043 KNAGVGKTMSVSNIA

-2063 AANYVLGGTGLT
+2063 AANYVLGGTGLS

-2120 GAASFASADVGSNKP
+2120 GGASFASADVGSNKP

-2149 NYSLQNTSTST
+2149 NYSLQNSSTSTS
-2160 IASILAAGVE
+2160 ASILAAGVE

-2188 SAASPLT
+2188 AAASPLT

-2205 ADGQRNSAITVS
+2205 ADGQRVSAITVS

-2235 KDMVS
+2235 KEMVS

-2249 PAPLTAALSDP
+2249 PAPLTAALSDT